1 MLFRSDIRNAAG
13 HHGDACRRCTDRN
26 AAHCI
31 GSPIWSEWRFG
42 WGGTSFSAV
51 SSVSSMHVYRTG
63 TDLQLFKKTVEKP
76 IFLGRTDYRISS
88 ENAVMRGTLA
98 GRDFSGSI
106 L

>member
-1 MLFRSDIRNAAG
+1 
-13 HHGDACRRCTDRN
+13 
-26 AAHCI
+26 
-31 GSPIWSEWRFG
+31 
-42 WGGTSFSAV
+42 
-51 SSVSSMHVYRTG
+51 MHVYRTG
-63 TDLQLFKKTVEKP
+63 TDLQLFKKTVEKS